1 MKTFSV
7 VIKEETYKT
16 LKNVSEIDKRSISNW
31 VVVAIEKEL
40 KSREAAQTQPN
51 DFADNVLG

>member
-51 DFADNVLG
+51 DFADN